1 RCILL
6 QRKECWKCAF
16 QHTPTFSIEP
26 LFSSEIF
33 SGMSFTACGRDWL
46 KFQTKRGDV
55 QQSVVTFVGNAILFW
70 YFMRKMTKIK
80 IMLTKHL
87 KM

>member
-26 LFSSEIF
+26 KFREGGLF
-33 SGMSFTACGRDWL
+33 
-46 KFQTKRGDV
+46 
-55 QQSVVTFVGNAILFW
+55 LFLQAAQVINISKKEKNDA
-70 YFMRKMTKIK
+70 FRTRRV
-80 IMLTKHL
+80 HEH
-87 KM
+87 

>member
-26 LFSSEIF
+26 IKISFTPRIFKPFSTDSHYLELLFSPTSLVRTSLRP
-33 SGMSFTACGRDWL
+33 SGLSQESRKQQACG
-46 KFQTKRGDV
+46 
-55 QQSVVTFVGNAILFW
+55 
-70 YFMRKMTKIK
+70 
-80 IMLTKHL
+80 
-87 KM
+87 